1 METVTRK
8 RLGKAVLL
16 SLLLMNVCKE
26 GGATEYNAAITG
38 NETDY
43 DSIKEVD
50 IVSGEVKYTF
60 TGENTVE
67 NKGSNSFQ
75 PIKVSG
81 KTVTVAIGDKLT
93 LTGKGTGVSPLNTGN
108 ILATGSTGSLTFTG
122 GTLDVTDLTEYPKS
136 NYTIH
141 ANSGASIVFDNAVTN
156 IGEGNLTQSSMG
168 IMVTGAASKV
178 IFTENA
184 DSLKI
189 NSATGIY
196 VNGGSFSFDNTEGSV
211 LIENN
216 PEDRK
221 RDTGGPGIEVAGGSL
236 TLKGRETVIK
246 TTDADGTVGGAAVS
260 VTERDKDNIL
270 NFEADKTILTGGAFG
285 IYVDGS
291 LVNPADTIKTNINFS
306 GETQITA
313 YNNDGLDD
321 YVGCVAVCV
330 YFPDAKINF
339 AKQAV
344 LTAETNNNTKNVGA
358 GACIQSGSSLT
369 AEQGLQVNVKTAGDY
384 GLSLIHISEPTRP

>member
-1 METVTRK
+1 
-8 RLGKAVLL
+8 
-16 SLLLMNVCKE
+16 MNVCKE

-81 KTVTVAIGDKLT
+81 KTVTVAVGDKLT

-156 IGEGNLTQSSMG
+156 
-168 IMVTGAASKV
+168 
-178 IFTENA
+178 
-184 DSLKI
+184 
-189 NSATGIY
+189 
-196 VNGGSFSFDNTEGSV
+196 
-211 LIENN
+211 
-216 PEDRK
+216 
-221 RDTGGPGIEVAGGSL
+221 
-236 TLKGRETVIK
+236 
-246 TTDADGTVGGAAVS
+246 
-260 VTERDKDNIL
+260 
-270 NFEADKTILTGGAFG
+270 
-285 IYVDGS
+285 
-291 LVNPADTIKTNINFS
+291 
-306 GETQITA
+306 
-313 YNNDGLDD
+313 
-321 YVGCVAVCV
+321 
-330 YFPDAKINF
+330 
-339 AKQAV
+339 
-344 LTAETNNNTKNVGA
+344 
-358 GACIQSGSSLT
+358 
-369 AEQGLQVNVKTAGDY
+369 
-384 GLSLIHISEPTRP
+384 